1 MSRRLPCVL
10 TLTFLMPALAS
21 AQTSARA
28 TFESL
33 AQPNVPSD
41 PLELVPADAQ
51 PVQNAEQRAAAVNLL
66 DLAHALSN
74 VRAQAYH
81 LKTTLTVAGSSYDG
95 TWTLDDISPSHGVY
109 RWTAQGPSY
118 SVVNLYTGG
127 MLYSSQPSGGL
138 PLRLAQARAAL
149 FFNYAAIGPH
159 ALVRTAQASLNG
171 GQLNCVTFERNSRA
185 KPVAGGRRWV
195 DSEYCADAHS
205 GVLATWSPSPGV
217 YVLYDYS
224 SAINFH
230 GKTIPNGFTISEAG
244 RTVVEAHVESVTDPG
259 SPDAALFEPSGLTQT
274 GVGSFMSQPWHVW
287 DFVGNP
293 KSATNGELQAVVV
306 HGMVTPAGELTETEV
321 VASSSQN
328 LNQKALDLAT
338 KNTASWHGDDDAQP
352 GATPQAREVFYLVQF
367 AGPGA

>member
-217 YVLYDYS
+217 FS
-224 SAINFH
+224 
-230 GKTIPNGFTISEAG
+230 TIIRAPSISMARRFPMASPFPRRAAPLLRPTWKAS
-244 RTVVEAHVESVTDPG
+244 RTR
-259 SPDAALFEPSGLTQT
+259 AALTRR
-274 GVGSFMSQPWHVW
+274 
-287 DFVGNP
+287 
-293 KSATNGELQAVVV
+293 
-306 HGMVTPAGELTETEV
+306 
-321 VASSSQN
+321 SSS
-328 LNQKALDLAT
+328 LRVSRKPA
-338 KNTASWHGDDDAQP
+338 W
-352 GATPQAREVFYLVQF
+352 ARS
-367 AGPGA
+367 